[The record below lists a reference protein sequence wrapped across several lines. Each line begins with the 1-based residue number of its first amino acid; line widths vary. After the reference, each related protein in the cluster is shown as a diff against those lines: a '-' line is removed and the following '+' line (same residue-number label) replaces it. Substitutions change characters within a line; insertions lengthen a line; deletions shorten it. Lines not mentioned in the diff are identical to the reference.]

1 MWRKEDGNPQAP
13 EVSSG
18 TANPTAGKTA
28 STGANGPVSASGKVP
43 ASVSQGIKIKGEL
56 TGSEDLFIDGTVD
69 GRVTLTNST
78 LTVGPNAVVKADIVA
93 RELVV
98 RGKAEGK
105 FTASER
111 VQIWH
116 TAKVHG
122 DIKSE
127 RISIEEGAQ
136 VQGKL
141 EAGKPV
147 SLSGGDTA
155 SQQSKKSDANKTKE
169 TESSKSKDTHLSDQK
184 AASGASAGAD

>member
-1 MWRKEDGNPQAP
+1 MWRKEDGNPQNPEAP
-13 EVSSG
+13 TQTAAG
-18 TANPTAGKTA
+18 KPANP
-28 STGANGPVSASGKVP
+28 GAAVSGKAP
-43 ASVSQGIKIKGEL
+43 ACVSQGIRIKGEL

-69 GRVTLTNST
+69 GKVTLTNSS

-98 RGKAEGK
+98 RGRAEGK

-116 TAKVHG
+116 TARVEG

-127 RISIEEGAQ
+127 RVSIEEGAQ

-141 EAGKPV
+141 EVGKPGAFTET
-147 SLSGGDTA
+147 SAQSG
-155 SQQSKKSDANKTKE
+155 KKSEANKAKE
-169 TESSKSKDTHLSDQK
+169 AHAGDAKNT
-184 AASGASAGAD
+184 SGATAGAD